1 MFHPARVLATLIF
14 GFGMLYGGD
23 GYWVAFASARSGNG
37 DLFAVNT
44 ATGVT
49 KPLRVNDLA
58 EGTLRYDAARQR
70 LVYTRFQDDAP
81 QATLYSGDQKLF
93 VDPNGDVAP
102 QWSPDGRTIVYAA
115 RRDGRDDLYLADS
128 NGAGERALTQD
139 AEIDRYPAW
148 SPDSRS
154 VVFARRTTAGWN
166 LYRRDIQGDAA
177 PIALTTLNQYVGHP
191 VWSPDGKHIAFDTLY
206 EGQAE
211 IALLTLA
218 DGVVQRLTQR
228 PGNDLAPAW
237 SPDSRA
243 LAWAGEPNNN
253 GNWDVWLMHL
263 ADRKIVQLTQQEGF
277 DGGPVFVASP
287 AALKP

>member
-1 MFHPARVLATLIF
+1 MANTARVLATLF
-14 GFGMLYGGD
+14 LVLGSLYGGD

-44 ATGVT
+44 ATGIT
-49 KPLRVNDLA
+49 QALRVNDWA
-58 EGTLRYDAARQR
+58 EGTLRYDAARKR
-70 LVYTRFQDDAP
+70 LVYTRFQDDTP
-81 QATLYSGDQKLF
+81 QATLYSGEQKLF

-102 QWSPDGRTIVYAA
+102 HWSPDGRNVVYAA
-115 RRDGRDDLYLADS
+115 QRDGRHDLYLADS
-128 NGAGERALTQD
+128 NGANERALTQD
-139 AEIDRYPAW
+139 AEIDRYPSW

-154 VVFARRTTAGWN
+154 VVFARRDGAGWN
-166 LYRRDIQGDAA
+166 LYRRDIAGDAA
-177 PIALTTLNQYVGHP
+177 PVALTTLNQYVGHP
-191 VWSPDGKHIAFDTLY
+191 VWSPDGRFIAFDTLY

-218 DGVVQRLTQR
+218 DGSIQRLTQR

-237 SPDSRA
+237 SPDGRA

-253 GNWDVWLMHL
+253 GNWDLWWMQL
-263 ADRKIVQLTQQEGF
+263 ADRQIKRLTEQEGF
-277 DGGPVFVASP
+277 DGGPVFVAHP